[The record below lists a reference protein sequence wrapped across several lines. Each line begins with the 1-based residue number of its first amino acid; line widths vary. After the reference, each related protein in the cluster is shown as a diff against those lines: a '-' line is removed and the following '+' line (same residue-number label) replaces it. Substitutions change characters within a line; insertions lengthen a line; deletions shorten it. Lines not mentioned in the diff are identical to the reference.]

1 MTNICI
7 TGGNGF
13 IGSHLARA
21 LPDAH
26 LFDYPA
32 HDLRNLV
39 DANDFILEYQPEVV
53 FHLAAQSVVTNEDD
67 IETLATNIDGTYNLL
82 HACKTSAKQLRS
94 FVHISSDKVYG
105 TNANARRMD
114 PLRGVS
120 HPYNVS
126 KLCGDEIAQM
136 FKNFY
141 GLPVR
146 IVRMANVYGPGDLH
160 FDRIVPGTITDTL
173 NGIPRHHRGD
183 RRWIRDFIYIDDVIP
198 AFLRIADEP
207 VGIYNLGG
215 DYCSLSDISE
225 LILCLMGR
233 EDLHPI
239 WDNDSHN
246 EIPFQHIVDCPDWWH
261 PATSLEEGLRRTIE
275 WYAALNAKKTGGDDE
290 PQFFYS

>member
-146 IVRMANVYGPGDLH
+146 IVRINCPPVTHTRPVAPARSPGSRRCRPRGPRRCRRQRGSEGQTSNP
-160 FDRIVPGTITDTL
+160 PG
-173 NGIPRHHRGD
+173 PWR
-183 RRWIRDFIYIDDVIP
+183 
-198 AFLRIADEP
+198 
-207 VGIYNLGG
+207 
-215 DYCSLSDISE
+215 
-225 LILCLMGR
+225 
-233 EDLHPI
+233 
-239 WDNDSHN
+239 
-246 EIPFQHIVDCPDWWH
+246 
-261 PATSLEEGLRRTIE
+261 
-275 WYAALNAKKTGGDDE
+275 
-290 PQFFYS
+290 